1 MEQVSETFTVGGSF
15 TVDLRRLTVLRELQ
29 RRGSLARTAEALH
42 LTPSAVSQQ
51 LAALAREVGVP
62 LTERE
67 GRGVRLTGQARVLL
81 AHADL
86 IAAQL
91 ERARADLAAYGAGGR
106 GSVTIGCFSS
116 GVLGLLPGVMRALAE
131 RLPNLRVDVV
141 EAEPPDL
148 FTALDAGQVDV
159 AVAVDF
165 AKAPPHTDDRYSR
178 VDLFA
183 DVLDLVVP
191 ADHRLAGQGRV
202 ELRELARDA
211 WIVGAAD
218 SCCGAVARSVCAAA
232 GFTPDI
238 RHAVNDWA
246 ALAALV
252 EAGQGVALIPRLV
265 RPLYE
270 HRRVALLPTEGQPA
284 SRNVFAAVRAGAE
297 GDAVLAAV
305 VDQLRVGAGRL
316 TADVNRRDGLS
327 PPDTGAPTPAPR
339 TPPPAPPT
347 APGTPAT
354 PPP

>member
-1 MEQVSETFTVGGSF
+1 MEPVSEPF

-51 LAALAREVGVP
+51 IAALAREAGVP

-91 ERARADLAAYGAGGR
+91 ERARADLAGYGEGGR
-106 GSVTIGCFSS
+106 GAVTVGCFSS
-116 GVLGLLPGVMRALAE
+116 GILGLLPAALTALAE
-131 RLPNLRVDVV
+131 RLPRVRVDVV

-148 FTALDAGQVDV
+148 FTALDGGQVDV

-165 AKAPPHTDDRYSR
+165 AAAPPSTDARYHR
-178 VDLFA
+178 IDLCT
-183 DVLDLVVP
+183 DVLDVAVP
-191 ADHRLAGQGRV
+191 EGHRLAGRDRV
-202 ELRELARDA
+202 GLRELAAEAWVVGDA
-211 WIVGAAD
+211 R

-238 RHAVNDWA
+238 RHAVNDWG

-252 EAGQGVALIPRLV
+252 EAGQGVALVPRLV
-265 RPLYE
+265 RPLYA
-270 HRRVALLPTEGQPA
+270 HRRVALLTTRGTPP
-284 SRNVFAAVRAGAE
+284 SRNVFAAVRTGSEA
-297 GDAVLAAV
+297 DPV
-305 VDQLRVGAGRL
+305 L
-316 TADVNRRDGLS
+316 TAVREALVESARAVTS
-327 PPDTGAPTPAPR
+327 A
-339 TPPPAPPT
+339 
-347 APGTPAT
+347 
-354 PPP
+354 

>member
-1 MEQVSETFTVGGSF
+1 MEQISETF
-15 TVDLRRLTVLRELQ
+15 TVDLRRLTVLRELR

-51 LAALAREVGVP
+51 IAALAREAGVP
-62 LTERE
+62 LTERD

-91 ERARADLAAYGAGGR
+91 ERARADLAAYGEGGR

-116 GVLGLLPGVMRALAE
+116 GILGLLPGALSALAV
-131 RLPNLRVDVV
+131 RLPHVRVDVV

-165 AKAPPHTDDRYSR
+165 AAAPPHTDRRYRR
-178 VDLFA
+178 VDLFT
-183 DVLDLVVP
+183 DVLDLAVP
-191 ADHRLAGQGRV
+191 AGHRLAGRERV
-202 ELRELARDA
+202 ALRDLATDA
-211 WIVGAAD
+211 WIVGDAR

-238 RHAVNDWA
+238 RHAVNDWG

-265 RPLYE
+265 QPLYA
-270 HRRVALLPTEGQPA
+270 HRRLALLPTAGATP
-284 SRNVFAAVRAGAE
+284 SRNVFVAVRAGSE
-297 GDAVLAAV
+297 TDPVLAAV
-305 VDQLRVGAGRL
+305 CDQLRTTAGDVVGSG
-316 TADVNRRDGLS
+316 N
-327 PPDTGAPTPAPR
+327 
-339 TPPPAPPT
+339 
-347 APGTPAT
+347 
-354 PPP
+354 

>member
-1 MEQVSETFTVGGSF
+1 MDQMSQAFTI
-15 TVDLRRLTVLRELQ
+15 DLRRLTVLRELR

-51 LAALAREVGVP
+51 IAALAREVGAP
-62 LTERE
+62 LTERD

-91 ERARADLAAYGAGGR
+91 ERVRADLAAYGEGGR

-116 GVLGLLPGVMRALAE
+116 GILGLLPGVLRALGE
-131 RLPNLRVDVV
+131 RLPHVTVDVV

-165 AKAPPHTDDRYSR
+165 AKAPPHTDDRYRR
-178 VDLFA
+178 VDLCT

-191 ADHRLAGQGRV
+191 DGHRLAGQGPV
-202 ELRELARDA
+202 ALRELAREA
-211 WIVGAAD
+211 WIVGAAE

-232 GFTPDI
+232 GFAPDI

-265 RPLYE
+265 RESYT
-270 HRRVALLPTEGQPA
+270 HRRVAVVPTEGQPA

-297 GDAVLAAV
+297 EDAVLKAV
-305 VDQLRVGAGRL
+305 LDQLRAAG
-316 TADVNRRDGLS
+316 TA
-327 PPDTGAPTPAPR
+327 APTPAPR
-339 TPPPAPPT
+339 TPPPAPPAALGT
-347 APGTPAT
+347 AAT